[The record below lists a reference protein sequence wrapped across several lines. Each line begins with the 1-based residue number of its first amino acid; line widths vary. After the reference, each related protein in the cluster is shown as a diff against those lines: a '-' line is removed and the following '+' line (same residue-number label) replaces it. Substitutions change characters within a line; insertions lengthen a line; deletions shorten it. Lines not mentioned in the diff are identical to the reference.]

1 MYALLGIL
9 QDGILYIF
17 VRVNTRTG
25 FLHAFEAW
33 RLASPRRRFQYVAST
48 GFPGPLAIPFKIS
61 ARRRVRAFSTAELTF
76 ADFLSSRISAFIAA
90 SSFCIAA
97 FVIHGIVPQTVSY
110 RAKCANALLAIKCRS
125 MLGRCVWRCARAY
138 AGRFPPYRGTQT
150 SHQAIRLSRESYASL
165 FAA

>member
-17 VRVNTRTG
+17 VRINTRTG

-97 FVIHGIVPQTVSY
+97 FVIRGIVSQTVSY
-110 RAKCANALLAIKCRS
+110 HAKCANALLAIKYRWVS
-125 MLGRCVWRCARAY
+125 GRYVWRCARAC
-138 AGRFPPYRGTQT
+138 AGLSLHAREKQM
-150 SHQAIRLSRESYASL
+150 SHQAIRLSRESCANL